1 MRRPPGLSAA
11 CSFSASACAAV
22 RGLAPFFLRGV
33 DCLRFLISW
42 GFSKYL
48 RRRVCGKE
56 GSREGRGQLGSGKN
70 KNDASE
76 ARLALQVFRVKAFS
90 PRTRPGGGA
99 RGRPGGRSREGDSRK
114 DIARASFSNGSRVAR
129 QRGVVEA
136 TGTHLVDVTGRH
148 HRPAEATN
156 RGLPVLVL
164 ADGNLGV
171 RGRGEEGSAPAGYD
185 SSASR
190 VSGGVSRLGTA
201 RHGSRGLWA
210 RVPDH
215 VIPRRDDHGRD
226 ARRKTRR
233 RRGTHLRLERALE
246 GKHVAEQREDV
257 SHVC

>member
-1 MRRPPGLSAA
+1 MTPPRRTPPRLGGRGASAA
-11 CSFSASACAAV
+11 CSFSASACAACAAWPPSSC
-22 RGLAPFFLRGV
+22 GGG
-33 DCLRFLISW
+33 CLRFLISW

-56 GSREGRGQLGSGKN
+56 GSREGAGSLGREN
-70 KNDASE
+70 KTMLLRHAS
-76 ARLALQVFRVKAFS
+76 RFRFLGLRYS

-99 RGRPGGRSREGDSRK
+99 RGREDALAKETRGKTSR
-114 DIARASFSNGSRVAR
+114 ARPSARVACR
-129 QRGVVEA
+129 ATARVVQA

-210 RVPDH
+210 RPG
-215 VIPRRDDHGRD
+215 PRHPE
-226 ARRKTRR
+226 TRR
-233 RRGTHLRLERALE
+233 PRSRRAPENATSTRHAPPPGT
-246 GKHVAEQREDV
+246 
-257 SHVC
+257 SP

>member
-1 MRRPPGLSAA
+1 M
-11 CSFSASACAAV
+11 

-114 DIARASFSNGSRVAR
+114 DIARASFGQGSRVAR

-171 RGRGEEGSAPAGYD
+171 GGGGKEGSRKGQ
-185 SSASR
+185 R
-190 VSGGVSRLGTA
+190 RLGTIRTCRRSREACRVSERRVADRAPGGRASPTTSSA
-201 RHGSRGLWA
+201 R
-210 RVPDH
+210 P
-215 VIPRRDDHGRD
+215 DDHRRG
-226 ARRKTRR
+226 ARRKSRR
-233 RRGTHLRLERALE
+233 RRGTHLRLVRALE